1 VRLVDEDVERRD
13 ATVEER
19 QETTVLP
26 ALIVL
31 VIGVLGAE
39 VGGPALG
46 EHLLTEGGD
55 AGVGDGVDPAAQVAL
70 PNGIGQQVG
79 GDGGGV
85 ADVVKSTQIG
95 HGCCPLV
102 LKTRPWLVNPSIQRV
117 SSPKATHQWAAKGCP
132 RAS

>member
-1 VRLVDEDVERRD
+1 MLAAQRRSFGHGGEDADLSTVIVSQSEPGSAILVDEDVERRD

-46 EHLLTEGGD
+46 EHLLTKGGD

-79 GDGGGV
+79 GDG
-85 ADVVKSTQIG
+85 
-95 HGCCPLV
+95 
-102 LKTRPWLVNPSIQRV
+102 R
-117 SSPKATHQWAAKGCP
+117 
-132 RAS
+132 

>member
-39 VGGPALG
+39 VGG
-46 EHLLTEGGD
+46 
-55 AGVGDGVDPAAQVAL
+55 VQ
-70 PNGIGQQVG
+70 
-79 GDGGGV
+79 
-85 ADVVKSTQIG
+85 
-95 HGCCPLV
+95 
-102 LKTRPWLVNPSIQRV
+102 PWENTS
-117 SSPKATHQWAAKGCP
+117 
-132 RAS
+132 